1 MKRILSLVLV
11 SFVLLVGCENID
23 RAIKGDKYVNHHIA
37 KQKAKN
43 KLKQLNKAD
52 FPQLSKKVAKNEAE
66 VTIATSKGDITV
78 KLFPKYAPLAVENF
92 LTHAKNGYYN
102 NLTFHRIISDF
113 VIQGG
118 DPKGDGSGGES
129 IWKGK
134 DRSKDSGKGFANETS
149 KYLYHLRGALSMAN
163 AGPNTNASQFFIV
176 QNKDNQSKQ
185 LTTTRYPQK
194 IINSYKDG
202 GTPKLDGNYTVFG
215 QVIKGMKIVDK
226 IAAIKTNQSGKP
238 QEKVTIK
245 AIKIIKDY
253 KFDKKK

>member
-1 MKRILSLVLV
+1 
-11 SFVLLVGCENID
+11 
-23 RAIKGDKYVNHHIA
+23 
-37 KQKAKN
+37 
-43 KLKQLNKAD
+43 
-52 FPQLSKKVAKNEAE
+52 
-66 VTIATSKGDITV
+66 
-78 KLFPKYAPLAVENF
+78 
-92 LTHAKNGYYN
+92 
-102 NLTFHRIISDF
+102 
-113 VIQGG
+113 
-118 DPKGDGSGGES
+118 
-129 IWKGK
+129 
-134 DRSKDSGKGFANETS
+134 
-149 KYLYHLRGALSMAN
+149 MAN

-194 IINSYKDG
+194 IINGYKDG
-202 GTPKLDGNYTVFG
+202 GTPKLDGHYTVFG